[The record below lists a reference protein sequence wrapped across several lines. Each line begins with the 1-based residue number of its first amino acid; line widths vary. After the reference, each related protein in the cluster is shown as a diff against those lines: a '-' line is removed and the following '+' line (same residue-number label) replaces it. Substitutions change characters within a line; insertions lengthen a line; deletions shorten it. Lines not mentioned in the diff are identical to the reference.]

1 MKFFNT
7 AGLINPN
14 DHYFIPHRF
23 NEQKLLD
30 LIDQKKYFILH
41 APRQSGKTTSVLEFI
56 NFLNKQGKYKAF
68 YINVEAAQASRSNL
82 IQGLRSILNEF
93 KVNIGGKFGTQDPAV
108 TFLQNQVSDPQLSG
122 TSLYEFLYYWSQ
134 NSEKPI
140 ILFIDEI
147 DALVGDTLISVLRQL
162 RSGYAERPQAFPQSI
177 CLIGVR
183 DVRDYRIWSDNEQ
196 ATILGG
202 SAFNIKAESLVIPDF
217 TLEQVKDLYLQHTAY
232 TGQKF
237 TDEAIEYAF
246 YLTQGQPWLVNALAY
261 QACFRDITD
270 RNITITKEIV
280 DRAKEELIKRQDT
293 HLDVLISRLNEP
305 RVRNVI
311 DAIINSDTI
320 MQLSE
325 DNDDIKYVTDLGLIK
340 TDPQNIWIANP
351 IYKEILPRA
360 LSSIMQA
367 KLSSRSVDYQNADG
381 TLNTMKLLDKFVQF
395 YRENSAT
402 WLKDV
407 HYKESGPHLLLMA
420 FLQRVINGGG
430 TISREYALGRKRV
443 DLLICYGKQRIL
455 IELKVKHS
463 EKTLDEGLKQTAQY
477 MDSAGNVEAH
487 LVIFDR
493 NPLITWDEKIFKRQE
508 HVDNKIINVWGL

>member
-7 AGLINPN
+7 AGLINPKI
-14 DHYFIPHRF
+14 HYFIPHRF
-23 NEQKLLD
+23 DEHELKTLIEQE
-30 LIDQKKYFILH
+30 KYFILH
-41 APRQSGKTTSVLEFI
+41 APRQTGKTTAIFEYVD
-56 NFLNKQGKYKAF
+56 FLNKQNDYKAF
-68 YINVEAAQASRSNL
+68 YINVEAAQASRSDYVEG
-82 IQGLRSILNEF
+82 IRSILNRF
-93 KVNIGGKFGTQDPAV
+93 KVNISEQFGPQDPAV
-108 TFLQNQVSDPQLSG
+108 LFLQNQVNSPTLSG
-122 TSLYEFLYYWSQ
+122 TALYEFLYFWAQ

-162 RSGYAERPQAFPQSI
+162 RDGYSYRSRLFPQSI
-177 CLIGVR
+177 CLVG
-183 DVRDYRIWSDNEQ
+183 VRDYRIWSDKEQ

-217 TLEQVKDLYLQHTAY
+217 TPEQVRNLYLQHTAQ

-237 TDEAIEYAF
+237 TDEAIEHAF

-261 QACFRDITD
+261 EACFRDVTD
-270 RNITITKEIV
+270 WTETITKEII
-280 DRAKEELIKRQDT
+280 DKAKETLISRQDT
-293 HLDVLISRLNEP
+293 HLDVLIARLNEP
-305 RVRNVI
+305 RVRNVL
-311 DAIINSDTI
+311 DAIINSDAA

-325 DNDDIKYVTDLGLIK
+325 DGDDIKYVSDLGLVK
-340 TDPQNIWIANP
+340 FDAQNIWIANP
-351 IYKEILPRA
+351 IYKQILPLA
-360 LSSIMQA
+360 LSSTMQS
-367 KLSSRSVDYQNADG
+367 KLSSRSVDYQNEDG

-430 TISREYALGRKRV
+430 TISREYAAERKRV
-443 DLLICYGKQRIL
+443 DLFICYGQQRII
-455 IELKVKHS
+455 IELKVKRS
-463 EKTLDEGLKQTAQY
+463 EKTIDEGLKQTAEY
-477 MDSAGNVEAH
+477 MDILGNVEAH

-493 NPLITWDEKIFKRQE
+493 NPHITWDEKIFQRQE
-508 HVDNKIINVWGL
+508 QIGDKIIHVWGM